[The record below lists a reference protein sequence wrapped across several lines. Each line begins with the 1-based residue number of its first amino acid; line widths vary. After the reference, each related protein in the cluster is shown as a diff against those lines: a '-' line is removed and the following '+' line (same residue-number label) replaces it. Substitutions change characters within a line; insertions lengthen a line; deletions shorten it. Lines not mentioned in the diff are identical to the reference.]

1 MRKFFVLNIIIALS
15 FVFAYGCGDKKDDK
29 TLNDKTATDLIKKDS
44 ITGKQVVTLKYAVK
58 KGDKF
63 SYKMVAKTSNM
74 EKSPATEDKEMK
86 QENEINYFYT
96 KEVNDVDAA
105 GIISYKMVFDSI
117 FITSSMGEQ
126 SIKYNSNVNDSV
138 RKNPAFVQYNSVVK
152 NPFFIRVG
160 SNGEIT
166 DVYGLEVI
174 YDSLFKALG
183 DTLKEAE
190 KEEIRQSFGKESVKE
205 ILQQEYQICPKEPLP
220 VDSNWVKTYNTTVLF
235 FDVVNNAKYTL
246 KGIENKDGQ
255 SIANIEAILNV
266 EFKNK
271 EVTEK
276 GMKVTVVNAETS
288 GNGKIS
294 FNLNR
299 GCISYKETN
308 TNLKLELKLS
318 AQGQTANSTQAVST
332 NLVVTLLN

>member
-1 MRKFFVLNIIIALS
+1 MRKFFVLNIIIALA
-15 FVFAYGCGDKKDDK
+15 FVFVYGCGDKKDEK
-29 TLNDKTATDLIKKDS
+29 TNDKSATDLVKKDS
-44 ITGKQVVTLKYAVK
+44 ITGKQVATLKYVVK

-63 SYKMVAKTSNM
+63 NYKMVAKTSNM
-74 EKSPATEDKEMK
+74 EKSPATEDKEIK
-86 QENEINYFYT
+86 QENEIVYFYS

-117 FITSSMGEQ
+117 SITSSMGEQ
-126 SIKYNSNVNDSV
+126 NIRYNSNINDSV
-138 RKNPAFVQYNSVVK
+138 RQNPAFVQYNSVVK
-152 NPFFIRVG
+152 NPFYLRVG

-166 DVYGLEVI
+166 DVYGLEAV

-190 KEEIRQSFGKESVKE
+190 KEEIRQSFGKESIKE
-205 ILQQEYQICPKEPLP
+205 ILQQEYQICPKEPLT

-235 FDVVNNAKYTL
+235 FEVVNNARYTL

-255 SIANIEAILNV
+255 SIANIEALLNV

-276 GMKVTVVNAETS
+276 GMKVTVQNAETT

-308 TNLKLELKLS
+308 TNLKLDLKLS